1 MSESRSTA
9 QSRHDSTETYSKHR
23 EPVAQGGRRY
33 LKCPDCG
40 REVVGL
46 DPTRLVH
53 ADDCRYA
60 ERSDSR

>member
-1 MSESRSTA
+1 MSTDTPEGNSPHGQREA
-9 QSRHDSTETYSKHR
+9 YSEHR
-23 EPVAQGGRRY
+23 EPVAQGGQRY

-53 ADDCRYA
+53 AEGCQYA
-60 ERSDSR
+60 TEDRQ